1 MFSASFNTNQR
12 STRLFRKRQLLSMD
26 LVYKAQPYVD
36 VIAKNQYTYGL
47 DFIQKGQPFTGAYD
61 INVKKD
67 FPFNI
72 TGPNHPDVQLWQYL
86 GGSASSTTLDAMN
99 TFCNTIDSNGLRH
112 KFYRL
117 NLFCGNDLNS
127 CLIPLYNSSH
137 WINPTYGFSKDRNYN
152 FVESDYVE
160 TGSNAGLT
168 SSGANQLVTN
178 GGSKYLDLGIV
189 PSIINPI
196 GFVATNMH
204 LSASVSCTVLSSIA
218 SFIFDSTLNF
228 SDIYRLSIQL
238 LNPPPYFVNI
248 RGLIGS
254 QGVNSQITP
263 ASNGFAPLNYYISS
277 RISISDVANYQNG
290 VQIGSTNTTSATAIM
305 SNGIPS
311 FIMYRSID
319 GFYSNI
325 RITNYSIGLGLN
337 SSEAS
342 IVSSAIAAFNTA
354 LNRS

>member
-1 MFSASFNTNQR
+1 MFSANFNSNQR
-12 STRLFRKRQLLSMD
+12 STRLFRKRQLLGMD

-36 VIAKNQYTYGL
+36 IIGKNQYTHGL

-67 FPFNI
+67 FPFHMS
-72 TGPNHPDVQLWQYL
+72 GPNHPDVQLWQYL
-86 GGSASSTTLDAMN
+86 GGTASSTTINAMN

-117 NLFCGNDLNS
+117 NLFCGDNLNS

-137 WINPTYGFSKDRNYN
+137 WINPTYGFSKDINYN

-168 SSGANQLVTN
+168 SSGADVSQQSV
-178 GGSKYLDLGIV
+178 GSKYLDLGIV
-189 PSIINPI
+189 ASIINPI
-196 GFVATNMH
+196 GLVPSNMH
-204 LSASVSCTVLSSIA
+204 LSASVSCTPISTNA
-218 SFIFDSTLNF
+218 TNIFYNTFNF
-228 SDIYRLSIQL
+228 TDVYSLGIQL
-238 LNPPPYFVNI
+238 LSGNAGV
-248 RGLIGS
+248 RGMIGS
-254 QGVNSQITP
+254 QIVNSTITP
-263 ASNGFAPLNYYISS
+263 VSTGFVPLNYYITS
-277 RISISDVANYQNG
+277 RIANNDSRNYQNG
-290 VQIGSTNTTSATAIM
+290 TQIGSTNTTTATTIM
-305 SNGIPS
+305 SNGLPS
-311 FIMYRSID
+311 FLMYRQTS
-319 GFYSNI
+319 GFYGNM
-325 RITNYSIGLGLN
+325 RISNYSIGLGLN